1 MELNKEQVIKSLE
14 CCKSEGHICYK
25 CSYRDVRIGIS
36 CRDKLSRDA
45 LDLIKELT
53 EENESWQKQ
62 LIATEEK
69 SGKAYYDL
77 ACEVENLRGENDN
90 LHATCTELTRKCASL
105 TEENEG
111 QVDTNL
117 KLVAENV
124 MFMLDKT
131 IEDINKIGAV
141 RHGHWISENRRPKSY
156 QFRCSVCDG
165 VTYYLH
171 RNEKGEK
178 QCLYKY
184 CPHCGAKMEI
194 EEGEI

>member
-1 MELNKEQVIKSLE
+1 MKLEQEQIIKALEWCSELRLCVDCPMRAMGYNSYSGNACRKVLMENALSLIT
-14 CCKSEGHICYK
+14 G
-25 CSYRDVRIGIS
+25 
-36 CRDKLSRDA
+36 
-45 LDLIKELT
+45 LT
-53 EENESWQKQ
+53 EEHE
-62 LIATEEK
+62 
-69 SGKAYYDL
+69 
-77 ACEVENLRGENDN
+77 R
-90 LHATCTELTRKCASL
+90 
-105 TEENEG
+105 

-124 MFMLDKT
+124 MFMLDKN

-141 RHGHWISENRRPKSY
+141 RHGHWMSENRRPKSY

-184 CPHCGAKMEI
+184 CPYCGAVM
-194 EEGEI
+194 EEGKG